1 LQSFDLIQKSRQD
14 YEKTLTKEMTEEEL
28 KEITALLERQGWS
41 PMLCDTPV
49 PLYDTPVHA
58 GNPVEPGSIPPDMVL
73 VPKALLAT
81 QPQMMVRVKGNS
93 MVDAGIEDGDVVK
106 MTLDTTPRDGDI
118 VVVAIDS
125 ECTVKS
131 YYEDDEG
138 QRWLV
143 PQNKAESERY
153 KVIRLDDE
161 LVNVHLCGVVDEVL
175 KPLPRVSSRVL
186 RSAVAKAKKLY
197 EEEPKVSGQR
207 VAAVIR
213 LLGKE
218 IKIQR
223 HWYAVCRG
231 MMDVCAFGEDEYDIF
246 CTRVAEVL
254 PAHKHLPRVDEM
266 QAMAVE
272 SFAKPI
278 VKWDEGRSP
287 VKGARF
293 RAYKR
298 LGERTIQLLT
308 MKEEAFQSI

>member
-1 LQSFDLIQKSRQD
+1 
-14 YEKTLTKEMTEEEL
+14 MTEEEL
-28 KEITALLERQGWS
+28 REITALLERQGWS
-41 PMLCDTPV
+41 PMLCDSPI

-153 KVIRLDDE
+153 RVIRLEDE

-207 VAAVIR
+207 VAAEAQEPDTNDTPKIKVNVVPEPLSTPEAEKLMGQMVKAGVLTADWQPNHLSGPERGLVAKAACDR
-213 LLGKE
+213 LKVTEVWQLFGCLWREKPE
-218 IKIQR
+218 TLRGYFNKALNQR
-223 HWYAVCRG
+223 KSL
-231 MMDVCAFGEDEYDIF
+231 E
-246 CTRVAEVL
+246 
-254 PAHKHLPRVDEM
+254 
-266 QAMAVE
+266 
-272 SFAKPI
+272 
-278 VKWDEGRSP
+278 
-287 VKGARF
+287 
-293 RAYKR
+293 
-298 LGERTIQLLT
+298 
-308 MKEEAFQSI
+308 FQEKLKNIIY